1 MRKNYI
7 YPMTR
12 LFKEL
17 KQYASPARKKS
28 NERFFKTGKGEYGE
42 HDQFLGVRVPDIR
55 KVAKDNLAM
64 DFSEV
69 QKNIESRFHEV
80 RLCAII
86 ILVEKNKQARKNRDR
101 ALQKQILDF
110 YLRNLDYVN
119 NWDLVDVSAYYIV
132 GQALIDGL
140 EKKKLLDN
148 LVQSENLWKRRVGI
162 VATWAFIRKGDIDI
176 ILRLSKKL
184 LDDKEDLM
192 HKAVGWMLREAWKRD
207 AQRVEDFLRVH
218 YHTLPR
224 TTLRYAIERM
234 REDKRKQFL
243 FATFYNS

>member
-1 MRKNYI
+1 
-7 YPMTR
+7 MTQ
-12 LFKEL
+12 LLKEL
-17 KQYASPARKKS
+17 KEYASSERKKS

-42 HDQFLGVRVPDIR
+42 QDQFLGVRVPDIR
-55 KVAKDNLAM
+55 KVAKENLAM
-64 DFSEV
+64 DFSNV
-69 QKNIESRFHEV
+69 QKNIASKFHEV
-80 RLCAII
+80 RLCAIV
-86 ILVEKNKQARKNRDR
+86 ILVEKNKKARKGGNKR
-101 ALQKQILDF
+101 LQKQIFDF
-110 YLRNLDYVN
+110 YINNIEHIN
-119 NWDLVDVSAYYIV
+119 NWDLVDVSAHYIV

-176 ILRLSKKL
+176 TLRLSKKL
-184 LDDKEDLM
+184 LNDKEDLI

-207 AQRVEDFLRVH
+207 AQKVEDFLRVH
-218 YHTLPR
+218 YNKLPR
-224 TTLRYAIERM
+224 TTLRYAIEQM